1 MKPRSGLG
9 KGLEALIPQM
19 AQDFNDEI
27 VHISLS
33 DLKPNPY
40 QPRNIFNEDKLE
52 ELVSSIREHGV
63 IQPIVV
69 RKRVAGGYEI
79 IAGERRYR
87 ASLRLNLDSIP
98 AIVKEFSDKDA
109 MEIALIENLQREDLN
124 PIELAEA
131 YSKYMDLFSLTQEQ
145 IADRVGLSRSH
156 VANYLRLLN
165 LPADVRDDVSRGT
178 ISMGHAKVLL
188 SLNNQ
193 SVLYQIISR
202 IKSEDLS
209 VRDTEAL
216 VSNAINVPRET
227 KSDKKDSKI
236 AIVNPQIKSIEEE
249 MREILGTQVRVKD
262 KRGKGKIEI
271 DYYDENDL
279 TRIISILKQEG

>member
-145 IADRVGLSRSH
+145 LADRVGLSRSH

-279 TRIISILKQEG
+279 TRIISILKQED